1 MEDENF
7 QTFVVLFIDDEVA
20 LNLSFFCQSP
30 DIYALREL
38 LQQFMRNSGYFRLTE
53 VLIQHVLH

>member
-1 MEDENF
+1 MKDENF

-20 LNLSFFCQSP
+20 LSLNFLSVP